1 MKYNRF
7 YSNVSASYFNP
18 THHPMYLRSPLTGS
32 GDLTWRQQY
41 NGNWDTEKTI
51 LDSNNY
57 KAYIPWIIDTMY
69 SGAQYSVTSKDL
81 GNVISSPKYQTTFSW
96 SGNYMRLRGSN
107 GNMILIQWGWG
118 STSWSELEVKLV
130 FPTAFYVLPY
140 VFVQSMASDIFG
152 YANPTGSVLGSYAP
166 ARVKAVTQTNAIVTL
181 GEKFGVGE
189 RSSAFFW
196 FAIG

>member
-57 KAYIPWIIDTMY
+57 KAYIPWIIDTMRVNEY
-69 SGAQYSVTSKDL
+69 EVTDRGNGQYTAGK
-81 GNVISSPKYQTTFSW
+81 TFSTNSW
-96 SGNYMRLRGSN
+96 SNYMRLRGSN
-107 GNMILIQWGWG
+107 GNMILIQWGCVVIQSGVLEISVSFPTSFNIMPHIFTQAVSGVNTDYVTGALNSYSPSRVKSVSKTSAVIRVGESFG
-118 STSWSELEVKLV
+118 STVES
-130 FPTAFYVLPY
+130 
-140 VFVQSMASDIFG
+140 
-152 YANPTGSVLGSYAP
+152 
-166 ARVKAVTQTNAIVTL
+166 
-181 GEKFGVGE
+181 
-189 RSSAFFW
+189 SSAFYW
-196 FAIG
+196 LGIG